1 MNTLLDVQKI
11 VTNHLAKGGI
21 ILSDGAKN
29 KDFSAAKRAEECFSE
44 GLAKLKA
51 LKLSREDRYGMR
63 LLRNAFEA
71 SIASTK
77 ALQCNQIDKSM
88 RLNMQASDYAKRY
101 LASLLKRSK
110 SE

>member
-11 VTNHLAKGGI
+11 VNNHLATGGI
-21 ILSDGAKN
+21 ILSEGAKN

-51 LKLSREDRYGMR
+51 LKLSREDRHNIR
-63 LLRNAFEA
+63 LLRNAFES

-77 ALQCNQIDKSM
+77 ALQRNQIDKSM
-88 RLNMQASDYAKRY
+88 RFNMQASDYAKRY
-101 LASLLKRSK
+101 LASLLNAGKRI
-110 SE
+110 